1 MTTVKKTPPAEE
13 VKPAL
18 NIYQKLHMAKQ
29 SMGKVVKNAT
39 NPHLKR
45 NYADINSII
54 DTVEPILLD
63 HGLLLIQPIIDEKVC
78 TIIVDVET
86 GDKIDCYLTLP
97 PITDAQKLGGAITYF
112 RRYTLVS
119 LLSLQAADD
128 DKVKD
133 IKEIVCKY
141 FGINLW
147 MIESRSRKR
156 EIVEPRQI
164 ATTLVR
170 EFTRLSLKGTGLR
183 FGGLDHSSIIHSLS
197 TVNDLI
203 ITDKDYRKKFE
214 YIKMLVQAKLGR

>member
-119 LLSLQAADD
+119 LLSLQAVDD
-128 DKVKD
+128 DGHEASRAPKAKPTLD
-133 IKEIVCKY
+133 AEKFAKALKAIQEGRYSIEELKATYNLTKEQE
-141 FGINLW
+141 GQL
-147 MIESRSRKR
+147 
-156 EIVEPRQI
+156 
-164 ATTLVR
+164 
-170 EFTRLSLKGTGLR
+170 
-183 FGGLDHSSIIHSLS
+183 
-197 TVNDLI
+197 
-203 ITDKDYRKKFE
+203 
-214 YIKMLVQAKLGR
+214 